1 MTRSPNEKPQMCPSC
16 RKNKATEKYARAGRT
31 EMVCAACLDRLEA
44 RDALDDRLRHIVDLE
59 LNEHYDDALAC
70 LDEILEANRHRDHDL
85 WLARSVAMH
94 RSAILFRAGRY
105 AEAEKE
111 CEAWAQ
117 LGFQDVWRRWMHGFQ
132 AAQTLDALGWPREA
146 LAALED
152 ALSYQE
158 PREIPSAGYMLVAV
172 VELSEKLGQ
181 PVDPKWRS
189 LVEAWAKCYGVDM
202 PPADSLGKAILE
214 LDEITR
220 EMQPKRPDEWKKDEL
235 ADDP

>member
-1 MTRSPNEKPQMCPSC
+1 
-16 RKNKATEKYARAGRT
+16 
-31 EMVCAACLDRLEA
+31 
-44 RDALDDRLRHIVDLE
+44 
-59 LNEHYDDALAC
+59 
-70 LDEILEANRHRDHDL
+70 
-85 WLARSVAMH
+85 
-94 RSAILFRAGRY
+94 
-105 AEAEKE
+105 
-111 CEAWAQ
+111 
-117 LGFQDVWRRWMHGFQ
+117 
-132 AAQTLDALGWPREA
+132 